1 VIRKICIVL
10 MLFLSLCTYAERATG
25 LFDGILFDDSAVLL
39 EDAILDASRR
49 HALYSYN
56 LANATTPG
64 FKPILFEDDRRE
76 LYTMV
81 PEDSEYFTKVI
92 IEHITSKMAMNRGH
106 QSAYYALYR
115 KKFDNWRQIVS
126 LGKK

>member
-1 VIRKICIVL
+1 MMIRNGVFFLVMCVSL
-10 MLFLSLCTYAERATG
+10 LFAEKDMG
-25 LFDGILFDDSAVLL
+25 LFDGILLDESATHL
-39 EDAILDASRR
+39 EEAIMDASRR
-49 HALYSYN
+49 HAVYSYN

-64 FKPILFEDDRRE
+64 FKPILFEDDRRQ

-81 PEDSEYFTKVI
+81 PEDSDYFTKVI
-92 IEHITSKMAMNRGH
+92 VEHITTKMAINRGR
-106 QSAYYALYR
+106 QSAFYALYR

>member
-1 VIRKICIVL
+1 MRKLTIIMVFMCL
-10 MLFLSLCTYAERATG
+10 SFLYAERDMG
-25 LFDGILFDDSAVLL
+25 VFNGILFDDSATDL
-39 EDAILDASRR
+39 EEAIIDASRR
-49 HALYSYN
+49 HAVYSYN

-64 FKPILFEDDRRE
+64 FTPILFEDDRRQ

-81 PEDSEYFTKVI
+81 PEDSDYFTKVM
-92 IEHITSKMAMNRGH
+92 IEHITTKMAINRGR
-106 QSAYYALYR
+106 QSAFYALYR

>member
-1 VIRKICIVL
+1 MIRAVGCLLILVS
-10 MLFLSLCTYAERATG
+10 LSVYSQRAQG
-25 LFDGILFDDSAVLL
+25 VFDGILFDESATQL

-64 FKPILFEDDRRE
+64 FKPILFEDDRRQ

-92 IEHITSKMAMNRGH
+92 IEHITSKMAMNRGR
-106 QSAYYALYR
+106 QSAFYALYR
-115 KKFDNWRQIVS
+115 KKFDNWRQVVS